1 METQH
6 GKNQTLN
13 DESAPLTRRQ
23 KRAERVERIQKR
35 LETLRDQK
43 RETRQNFIVRMILL
57 VLSLPIFLL
66 LCLLAFGLREA
77 SIARMAFNLLKFTAV
92 QGWKA
97 SEENSQADA
106 ELTSARDDARTL
118 GLEAQGLSI
127 VEPSSRNAGAVSLTS
142 EDTH

>member
-1 METQH
+1 
-6 GKNQTLN
+6 
-13 DESAPLTRRQ
+13 
-23 KRAERVERIQKR
+23 
-35 LETLRDQK
+35 
-43 RETRQNFIVRMILL
+43 
-57 VLSLPIFLL
+57 
-66 LCLLAFGLREA
+66 
-77 SIARMAFNLLKFTAV
+77 MAFNLLKFTAV

-127 VEPSSRNAGAVSLTS
+127 VEPCDKTAGAVSLTS